1 MLGNAAAQVRFICP
15 DIAGTLPRR
24 RVRIYGEGAHDSKI
38 KADRNKAMKNTSSA
52 IFGIAGILVGCTGTT
67 TEIRQHAPLVRSGT
81 AYRGVSVAVLPFD
94 GPNGPVARDVV
105 IRVLAEREG
114 ASVVSPS
121 QVDSFLWSAKLQPSA
136 YDPTTMNAIST
147 GLHAP
152 VVIWGQVDQF
162 TPYHFDRFVPA
173 TPAYVEMTINTWAA
187 AGAQTKTATINR
199 QGSLPFTIWD
209 KQPTFQDVAL
219 DEVSDFFAGNQRP

>member
-1 MLGNAAAQVRFICP
+1 MR
-15 DIAGTLPRR
+15 TLL
-24 RVRIYGEGAHDSKI
+24 IT
-38 KADRNKAMKNTSSA
+38 M
-52 IFGIAGILVGCTGTT
+52 GILLAGCTGTA
-67 TEIRQHAPLVRSGT
+67 TEVREHAPLAALPN
-81 AYRGVSVAVLPFD
+81 AYRGVSVAVLPFG
-94 GPNGPVARDVV
+94 GPNGPEARDVV
-105 IRVLAEREG
+105 IRVLAERAG
-114 ASVVSPS
+114 ANVIGPS
-121 QVDSFLWSAKLQPSA
+121 QVDSFLWNTKSQPSA
-136 YDPTTMNAIST
+136 YDPSTMNAIST

-173 TPAYVEMTINTWAA
+173 TPAYVEMTINTWSST
-187 AGAQTKTATINR
+187 GGTKTATINK

>member
-1 MLGNAAAQVRFICP
+1 MRSLLAIMTAA
-15 DIAGTLPRR
+15 
-24 RVRIYGEGAHDSKI
+24 
-38 KADRNKAMKNTSSA
+38 
-52 IFGIAGILVGCTGTT
+52 LVGCTGTA
-67 TEIRQHAPLVRSGT
+67 TEIREHAPLGARSSP
-81 AYRGVSVAVLPFD
+81 YRGVSVAVLPFD

-114 ASVVSPS
+114 ASVIGPS
-121 QVDSFLWSAKLQPSA
+121 QVDGFLWNARLQPNA
-136 YDPTTMNAIST
+136 YDPATMAAISA

-152 VVIWGQVDQF
+152 TVIWGQVDQF

-173 TPAYVEMTINTWAA
+173 TPAYVEMTINTWSASDA
-187 AGAQTKTATINR
+187 KTKTATINR

-219 DEVSDFFAGNQRP
+219 DEVSDFFAANQRP